1 MRRVIQFFIDRPV
14 WGNAAIVIIVMFGL
28 FTLFNTNRSFF
39 PEQDPNRIIIS
50 VTYPGASP
58 KEMEEGITIKIEQAI
73 RGFSGID
80 ELRSS
85 SQENFAQITIIA
97 DDGADMELLFNDID
111 NAVNSISSFPAG
123 TEPPTVTMPKAFGMS
138 SIVAFT
144 GVSAKDKDV
153 DVSELIDVSN
163 EVENALLNTESITEI
178 TKTGFP
184 EKEIVISARE
194 QDLIRFNISL
204 NEIALAI
211 RTKNIDITTGVVRG
225 SMEEM
230 NIRSN
235 NRTTDPE
242 EIEDILLRTT
252 STGELI
258 HIGDVADAEITYS
271 EQSQTSFFNG
281 KPSTTF
287 QIGKTPEQDIAAIT
301 DELYAFKEKFEKEN
315 PDFEFNIFFE
325 FNSMLDDRIDLLAR
339 NGIVGLILVLLFLG
353 LFLNLKLSAWVAFG
367 IPFSFL
373 GMFIFGAMYGITINM
388 ISLFGMILVVGILVD
403 DGVVI
408 AENIYTHFERG
419 KKAKQAALDGT
430 MEVVKPVFTSV
441 LTTIVAFSILF
452 FVEGMEL
459 IKEMSFVVIA
469 CLAFSLFEAFIVLP
483 GHLGHDSVLEDNDKK
498 PRFSYIQ
505 GFLFLL
511 AGSIVIYISSY
522 LYPDFENLSVGTF
535 LFPFAVSITGAGIFL
550 LGFTKSPMENAVRM
564 AADKGIKFIRDRWF
578 VTAVRNVV
586 GTRFRYAFYLS
597 FFIPFAFV
605 VSALVL
611 FINGTINFTFF
622 PNIQPNRFTIEGV
635 YTPGDSDI
643 KAKAFQA
650 RATEI
655 LLEENQRIINET
667 GDSLLTYYLSTIGVA
682 ESIGQVGNHAGMIN
696 VFFNGE
702 NTKTPVDSLI
712 NRINRRLRTTPEGQ
726 LARSVYVG
734 GEQRFGKAI
743 QLGITSL
750 VNANLLSARDEI
762 KAALTNMDGVINVK
776 DDMPPGKNEVQI
788 KLRPEASIYGF
799 SEGEVLTQVRQSFF
813 GDEAQRVIVGND
825 EVKLWVRFDKQD
837 RNSLL
842 DLQRMKIR
850 NIQGNE
856 VELQAIADFEMSRAP
871 ETLRRLDGQ
880 RIITVDAETTDPEL
894 VASINE
900 AVDEDVLPDVYNKYP
915 SVKTVPLGQ
924 AKRTG
929 KIAQSMKIAGSIGIV
944 IMFIIITLHFNSL
957 SNAFLIML
965 VIPAGLGG
973 AIIGHG
979 LVGISVSLFS
989 FFGIIALIGVLV
1001 NDSIVFL
1008 DRYNDLLLKGK
1019 DVKTAAVEAA
1029 QSRFRP
1035 ILLTSLTTVAG
1046 LLPIMSETSMQA
1058 QFLIPVAVSIAFGVL
1073 FGTIFILVFY
1083 PAAILFWNAIRILYR
1098 NLVHGEWQIIPASVE
1113 PIVRN
1118 QKRRDG
1124 LSNGPEFYDNKIPQI
1139 ESTDDEDII

>member
-1 MRRVIQFFIDRPV
+1 MRRLIQFFIDRPI
-14 WGNAAIVIIVMFGL
+14 WGNASIVIIVMFGL
-28 FTLFNTNRSFF
+28 FSLFNTNRSFF
-39 PEQDPNRIIIS
+39 PEEDPKRIIIS

-58 KEMEEGITIKIEQAI
+58 KEMEDGITIKIEQSI

-80 ELRSS
+80 EIRSS
-85 SQENFAQITIIA
+85 SQENFAQITVLA
-97 DDGADMELLFNDID
+97 EDDTDMEQLFNDVD

-123 TEPPTVTMPKAFGMS
+123 IEPPTVTMPKAFGMG
-138 SIVAFT
+138 SIVAFV
-144 GVSAKDKDV
+144 GVSAKDKNV
-153 DVSELIDVSN
+153 DVAKLIDVST
-163 EVENALLNTESITEI
+163 EVENSLLNTESITEI

-194 QDLIRFNISL
+194 QDLIRYGVSL

-225 SMEEM
+225 NMEEM

-235 NRTTDPE
+235 NRSTEPE
-242 EIEDILLRTT
+242 DIEDILLRTT
-252 STGELI
+252 SSGELI
-258 HIGDVADAEITYS
+258 RIGDVANAEITYS

-287 QIGKTPEQDIAAIT
+287 QISKTPEQDITQIT
-301 DELYAFKEKFEKEN
+301 NELRSFKDEFEKGN

-325 FNSMLDDRIDLLAR
+325 FNSMLDERIDLLTR
-339 NGIVGLILVLLFLG
+339 NGVMGLVLVLLFLG

-430 MEVVKPVFTSV
+430 MEVVQPVFTSV

-459 IKEMSFVVIA
+459 IKEMAFVVIA
-469 CLAFSLFEAFIVLP
+469 CLAFSLFEAFIILP
-483 GHLGHDSVLEDNDKK
+483 AHLGHNSVLRESKK
-498 PRFSYIQ
+498 ASLSLLN
-505 GFLFLL
+505 GFFLL
-511 AGSIVIYISSY
+511 VLGLLVIF
-522 LYPDFENLSVGTF
+522 LGTRLLPDTYSFGGF
-535 LFPFAVSITGAGIFL
+535 LFPFVIIIAGAGVFL
-550 LGFTKSPMENAVRM
+550 AGFTKSPME
-564 AADKGIKFIRDRWF
+564 G
-578 VTAVRNVV
+578 AVRNGADKMIKFVRDHWFQKTVANVV
-586 GTRFRYAFYLS
+586 GIRFKAFYLA

-605 VSALVL
+605 VVALAL
-611 FINGTINFTFF
+611 FVSGTINFTFF

-635 YTPGDSDI
+635 YTPGDSDL
-643 KAKAFQA
+643 KSKEFQLQ
-650 RATEI
+650 ATQI
-655 LLEENQRIINET
+655 LLEENQRIINES
-667 GDSLLTYYLSTIGVA
+667 GDSLLTYYLSTIGIS
-682 ESIGQVGNHAGMIN
+682 EQIGQVGNHASMIN
-696 VFFNGE
+696 VFFDGE
-702 NTKTPVDSLI
+702 NTKIPVDTLI
-712 NRINRRLRTTPEGQ
+712 NRVNRRLRQTPEGK

-734 GEQRFGKAI
+734 GEQRFGKPI
-743 QLGITSL
+743 QLGITSSIDD
-750 VNANLLSARDEI
+750 NLLSARDDI
-762 KAALTNMDGVINVK
+762 KEAIGKMEGVINVK
-776 DDMPPGKNEVQI
+776 DDMPPGKNEVEI
-788 KLRPEASIYGF
+788 DLLPEASIYGF
-799 SEGEVLTQVRQSFF
+799 SEGEVLTQIRQSFF
-813 GDEAQRVIVGND
+813 GDEAQRVIVGKD

-837 RNSLL
+837 RNSFV

-850 NIQGNE
+850 NLQGTE
-856 VELQAIADFEMSRAP
+856 VELQAIADFKMSRAP
-871 ETLRRLDGQ
+871 ETLRRIDGQ

-894 VASINE
+894 TAKING
-900 AVDEDVLPDVYNKYP
+900 AVTDSVLPKVYSKYP

-929 KIAQSMKIAGSIGIV
+929 KIAKSMNIAGSIGVV

-979 LVGISVSLFS
+979 LVGISVSIFS

-1008 DRYNDLLLKGK
+1008 DRYNDLLLEGK
-1019 DVKTAAVEAA
+1019 NVRSAAIEAA

-1046 LLPIMSETSMQA
+1046 LLPIITETSMQA

-1073 FGTIFILVFY
+1073 FGTVFILVFY
-1083 PAAILFWNAIRILYR
+1083 PAAILFWNAIRIGYR
-1098 NLVHGEWQIIPASVE
+1098 NVVHGQWKIVPASVE
-1113 PIVRN
+1113 PIIRN
-1118 QKRRDG
+1118 SKRKQG
-1124 LSNGPEFYDNKIPQI
+1124 LSTEPEFYTLEAPKERP
-1139 ESTDDEDII
+1139 EDEDSH

>member
-1 MRRVIQFFIDRPV
+1 MRRIIQFFIDRPI
-14 WGNAAIVIIVMFGL
+14 WGNASIVIIVMFGL
-28 FTLFNTNRSFF
+28 FTMSNTNRSFF
-39 PEQDPNRIIIS
+39 PEEDPKRVIIT

-58 KEMEEGITIKIEQAI
+58 GEMEEGITIKIEQAI
-73 RGFSGID
+73 RGFEGID
-80 ELRSS
+80 EIRSS
-85 SQENFAQITIIA
+85 SQENFAQITVIA
-97 DDGADMELLFNDID
+97 EDDTDMEQLFNDVD

-123 TEPPTVTMPKAFGMS
+123 TEPPTITMPKSFGMG
-138 SIVAFT
+138 SIVAFV
-144 GVSAKDKDV
+144 GVSAKDENV
-153 DVSELIDVSN
+153 DVATLIDVST
-163 EVENALLNTESITEI
+163 EVENELLNSESITEI
-178 TKTGFP
+178 TPTGFP
-184 EKEIVISARE
+184 DKEIVISARE
-194 QDLIRFNISL
+194 QDLIRYDVSL

-225 SMEEM
+225 NMEEM

-235 NRTTDPE
+235 NRSTEPE
-242 EIEDILLRTT
+242 DIENILLRTT
-252 STGELI
+252 PTGELI
-258 HIGDVADAEITYS
+258 RIGDVAEVEVTYS

-287 QIGKTPEQDIAAIT
+287 QISKTPEQDITEIT
-301 DELYAFKEKFEKEN
+301 EELNKFKETFEEEN

-325 FNSMLDDRIDLLAR
+325 FNSMLDERIDLLTR
-339 NGIVGLILVLLFLG
+339 NGIMGLVLVLLFLG

-408 AENIYTHFERG
+408 AENIFTHFERG

-430 MEVVKPVFTSV
+430 MEVLKPVFTSV

-483 GHLGHDSVLEDNDKK
+483 GHLGHDNVLKK
-498 PRFSYIQ
+498 EQKSIFSI
-505 GFLFLL
+505 GKGLLFMLGGL
-511 AGSIVIYISSY
+511 VVIFIATRLFPDTFSI
-522 LYPDFENLSVGTF
+522 GGF
-535 LFPFAVSITGAGIFL
+535 LFPFVLIIAGVGIFL
-550 LGFTKSPMENAVRM
+550 IGFTKSSLESSVRGG
-564 AADKGIKFIRDRWF
+564 ADRAIKFVRDGWF
-578 VTAVRNVV
+578 KTTVSIVV
-586 GTRFRYAFYLS
+586 GERFKAFYLS
-597 FFIPFAFV
+597 FFIPFFFV
-605 VSALVL
+605 LIALIFFATGV
-611 FINGTINFTFF
+611 INFTFF
-622 PNIQPNRFTIEGV
+622 PNIQPNRFTIEGA
-635 YTPGDSDI
+635 YTPGDSDF
-643 KAKAFQA
+643 KSKAFQA
-650 RATEI
+650 RATQI
-655 LLEENQRIINET
+655 LLEENQRIINES
-667 GDSLLTYYLSTIGVA
+667 GDSLLTYYLSTIGIS
-682 ESIGQVGNHAGMIN
+682 EQIGQVGNHASMIN
-696 VFFNGE
+696 VFFDGE
-702 NTKTPVDSLI
+702 NTKTPVDTLI
-712 NRINRRLRTTPEGQ
+712 NRVNRRLRSTAEGK

-734 GEQRFGKAI
+734 GEQRFGKPI
-743 QLGITSL
+743 QLGITSSKDD
-750 VNANLLSARDEI
+750 NLLNARDDI
-762 KAALTNMDGVINVK
+762 KSALDKMDGVINIK
-776 DDMPPGKNEVQI
+776 DDMPPGKNEVEI

-799 SEGEVLTQVRQSFF
+799 SEGEVLTQIRQSFF
-813 GDEAQRVIVGND
+813 GDEAQRVIVGKD
-825 EVKLWVRFDKQD
+825 EVKLWVRFEKQD
-837 RNSLL
+837 RNSFV
-842 DLQRMKIR
+842 DLKHMKIK
-850 NIQGNE
+850 NLQGTE
-856 VELQAIADFEMSRAP
+856 VELQAIADFKMSRAP
-871 ETLRRLDGQ
+871 ETLRRIDGQ

-894 VASINE
+894 TAKINT
-900 AVDEDVLPDVYNKYP
+900 AINEDVLPEIYTKYP

-929 KIAQSMKIAGSIGIV
+929 KIAASMQTAGLIGVV
-944 IMFIIITLHFNSL
+944 IMFIVITLHFNSL

-979 LVGISVSLFS
+979 LVGISVSIFS

-1008 DRYNDLLLKGK
+1008 DRYNDLLLDGK
-1019 DVKTAAVEAA
+1019 DVRTAAIEAA

-1046 LLPIMSETSMQA
+1046 LLPIITETSMQA

-1083 PAAILFWNAIRILYR
+1083 PAAILFWNAVRVAYR
-1098 NLVHGEWQIIPASVE
+1098 NIVHGQWKIVPASVE

-1118 QKRRDG
+1118 TKRKQG
-1124 LSNGPEFYDNKIPQI
+1124 LSIDPEFYALDELKETEN
-1139 ESTDDEDII
+1139 DEDII

>member
-1 MRRVIQFFIDRPV
+1 MRRVIQFFIDRPI
-14 WGNAAIVIIVMFGL
+14 WGNASIVIIVMFGL

-58 KEMEEGITIKIEQAI
+58 SEMEEGITIKIEQAI
-73 RGFSGID
+73 RGFEGID
-80 ELRSS
+80 EIKSS
-85 SQENFAQITIIA
+85 SQENFAQVTIVA
-97 DDGADMELLFNDID
+97 EDDTDMEQLFNDVD

-123 TEPPTVTMPKAFGMS
+123 TEPPTITMPKSFGMG
-138 SIVAFT
+138 SIVAFV
-144 GVSAKDKDV
+144 GVSAKDKNV
-153 DVSELIDVSN
+153 DVAELIDVST
-163 EVENALLNTESITEI
+163 EVENELLNSESITEI
-178 TKTGFP
+178 TPTGFP
-184 EKEIVISARE
+184 DKEIVISAKE
-194 QDLIRFNISL
+194 QELLRYDVSL

-225 SMEEM
+225 KMEEM

-235 NRTTDPE
+235 NRSTEPKD
-242 EIEDILLRTT
+242 IENILLRTT
-252 STGELI
+252 PSGELI
-258 HIGDVADAEITYS
+258 RIGDVAEVEITYS

-287 QIGKTPEQDIAAIT
+287 QVSKTPEQDISEIT
-301 DELYAFKEKFEKEN
+301 EELNKFKKTFEEEN

-325 FNSMLDDRIDLLAR
+325 FNSMLDERIDLLTR
-339 NGIVGLILVLLFLG
+339 NGIMGLVLVLLFLG

-430 MEVVKPVFTSV
+430 MEVLQPVFTSV

-483 GHLGHDSVLEDNDKK
+483 AHLGHDSVLRKDNKASYSYGKGVVFMLVGLAVIFLGTRLFPDE
-498 PRFSYIQ
+498 FSL
-505 GFLFLL
+505 G
-511 AGSIVIYISSY
+511 G
-522 LYPDFENLSVGTF
+522 F
-535 LFPFAVSITGAGIFL
+535 LFPFVMIIAGVGLFL
-550 LGFTKSPMENAVRM
+550 IGFTKSPMESVVRGG
-564 AADKGIKFIRDRWF
+564 ADKAIKYVRDGAF
-578 VTAVRNVV
+578 QTTVSVMV
-586 GTRFRYAFYLS
+586 GKRFKAFYLS
-597 FFIPFAFV
+597 FFIPFFFV
-605 VSALVL
+605 LSALIL
-611 FINGTINFTFF
+611 FGSGVINFTFF
-622 PNIQPNRFTIEGV
+622 PNIQPNRFTIEGA
-635 YTPGDSDI
+635 YTPGDSDL
-643 KAKAFQA
+643 KSKAFQA
-650 RATEI
+650 KATQI

-667 GDSLLTYYLSTIGVA
+667 GDSLLTYYLSTVGIS
-682 ESIGQVGNHAGMIN
+682 EQIGQVGNHASMIN
-696 VFFNGE
+696 VFFDAE
-702 NTKTPVDSLI
+702 NTKTPVDTLI
-712 NRINRRLRTTPEGQ
+712 NRVNRRLRNTPEGK

-734 GEQRFGKAI
+734 GEQRFGKPI
-743 QLGITSL
+743 QLGITSS
-750 VNANLLSARDEI
+750 NDENLLSARDEI
-762 KAALTNMDGVINVK
+762 KAALDGMDGVINIK
-776 DDMPPGKNEVQI
+776 DDMPPGKNEVEV

-799 SEGEVLTQVRQSFF
+799 SEGEVLSQIRRSFF
-813 GDEAQRVIVGND
+813 GDEAQRVIVGKD

-837 RNSLL
+837 RNSFV
-842 DLQRMKIR
+842 DLKHMKIK
-850 NIQGNE
+850 NLQGTE

-871 ETLRRLDGQ
+871 ETLRRIDGQ

-894 VASINE
+894 TAKINT
-900 AVDEDVLPDVYNKYP
+900 AVTDDVLPGIYEKYP

-929 KIAQSMKIAGSIGIV
+929 KIAASMQTAGIIGVV
-944 IMFIIITLHFNSL
+944 IMFIVITLHFNSL

-979 LVGISVSLFS
+979 LVGISVSIFS

-1008 DRYNDLLLKGK
+1008 DRYNDLLLEGK
-1019 DVKTAAVEAA
+1019 DVRSAAIEAA

-1046 LLPIMSETSMQA
+1046 LLPIITETSMQA

-1083 PAAILFWNAIRILYR
+1083 PAAILFWNAVRVAYR
-1098 NLVHGEWQIIPASVE
+1098 NVVHGQWKIVPASVE

-1118 QKRRDG
+1118 TKRKQG
-1124 LSNGPEFYDNKIPQI
+1124 LSLEPEYYALDAPKENK
-1139 ESTDDEDII
+1139 EDEDIN

>member
-1 MRRVIQFFIDRPV
+1 MRKVIQFFIDRPI

-39 PEQDPNRIIIS
+39 PEQDPKRIIVS

-73 RGFSGID
+73 RGFNGVD
-80 ELRSS
+80 EIRSS

-97 DDGADMELLFNDID
+97 EDGADMDQLFNDVD

-144 GVSAKDKDV
+144 GVSAKDENV
-153 DVSELIDVSN
+153 DIADLIDVSN

-178 TKTGFP
+178 EKTGFP

-194 QDLIRFNISL
+194 QDLIRYNISL

-211 RTKNIDITTGVVRG
+211 RTKNIDITTGIVRG

-235 NRTTDPE
+235 NRTTDTT
-242 EIEDILLRTT
+242 EIENILLRTT
-252 STGELI
+252 PTGELI
-258 HIGDVADAEITYS
+258 TIGDVADAEITYS

-281 KPSTTF
+281 KPSTTL
-287 QIGKTPEQDIAAIT
+287 QISKTPEQDIAEIT
-301 DELYAFKEKFEKEN
+301 QELYDFKKKFEEEN

-325 FNSMLDDRIDLLAR
+325 FNSMLDDRVDLLTR
-339 NGIVGLILVLLFLG
+339 NGIMGLILVLLFLG

-408 AENIYTHFERG
+408 AENIFTHFERG
-419 KKAKQAALDGT
+419 KSAKQAALDGT
-430 MEVVKPVFTSV
+430 MEVLKPVFTSV

-483 GHLGHDSVLEDNDKK
+483 AHLGHASVLAENKK
-498 PRFSYIQ
+498 AKFSYLQ
-505 GFLFLL
+505 GGLFIL
-511 AGSIVIYISSY
+511 AGLAVIFISTR
-522 LYPDFENLSVGTF
+522 LYPDFEDFSFAGF
-535 LFPFAVSITGAGIFL
+535 AFPFILSMTGVGIFL
-550 LGFTKSPMENAVRM
+550 LGFSKSPMEGAVRSG
-564 AADKGIKFIRDRWF
+564 ADRSIKFVRDRWF
-578 VTAVRNVV
+578 TGVVKNVV
-586 GTRFRYAFYLS
+586 GIRFKAFYLS
-597 FFIPFAFV
+597 FFIPFVFV
-605 VSALVL
+605 VSAMIL
-611 FINGTINFTFF
+611 FISGTINFTFF
-622 PNIQPNRFTIEGV
+622 PNIQPDRFTIEGV
-635 YTPGDSDI
+635 YTPGDSDT
-643 KAKAFQA
+643 KTKEFQK
-650 RATEI
+650 RATAI
-655 LLEENQRIINET
+655 LLEENQRIIDET

-682 ESIGQVGNHAGMIN
+682 ESIGQFGNHAGMIN
-696 VFFNGE
+696 VFFDGE
-702 NTKTPVDSLI
+702 NKKTPVDTLI
-712 NRINRRLRTTPEGQ
+712 NRINRRLRQTPEGR
-726 LARSVYVG
+726 LARNVYVG
-734 GEQRFGKAI
+734 GEQRFGKPI
-743 QLGITSL
+743 QLGITSSI
-750 VNANLLSARDEI
+750 NENLMSARDDI
-762 KAALTNMDGVINVK
+762 KEALSQMDGVINVK

-799 SEGEVLTQVRQSFF
+799 SEGEVLSQVRQSFF

-825 EVKLWVRFDKQD
+825 EVKIWVRFDKQD
-837 RNSLL
+837 RNSLV
-842 DLQRMKIR
+842 DLKRMKIR
-850 NIQGNE
+850 NVQGTE
-856 VELQAIADFEMSRAP
+856 VELEAIADFEMSRAP

-880 RIITVDAETTDPEL
+880 RIITLDAESTDPDL
-894 VASINE
+894 VAKINTS
-900 AVDEDVLPDVYNKYP
+900 VNEDVLPGIYSKYP

-929 KIAQSMKIAGSIGIV
+929 KIAKSMQIAGSIGVV

-979 LVGISVSLFS
+979 LVGISVSIFS

-1008 DRYNDLLLKGK
+1008 DRYNDLLLQGK
-1019 DVKTAAVEAA
+1019 DVRTAAVEAA

-1083 PAAILFWNAIRILYR
+1083 PAAILFWNACRIAYR
-1098 NLVHGEWQIIPASVE
+1098 NLIHGEWKIVPASVE

-1118 QKRRDG
+1118 TKRQQG
-1124 LSNGPEFYDNKIPQI
+1124 LANGPEFHETPQL
-1139 ESTDDEDII
+1139 ESKDENDPI